1 MAALRLLLSLSFN
14 FEKIAQYF
22 ERFWPVVE
30 LIKDLIISFFTNL
43 QALIYAGTIEELLA
57 ALMGLLPFI
66 LIFLGIIALL
76 RVAKYIIYFFSAIL
90 IGTIIIKLVQL
101 ILFV

>member
-14 FEKIAQYF
+14 FDKMAQYF
-22 ERFWPVVE
+22 ERFWPVIE
-30 LIKDLIISFFTNL
+30 LIKDLIIAFFTNL
-43 QALIYAGTIEELLA
+43 QALFYASTLEQLLS

-76 RVAKYIIYFFSAIL
+76 KVSKYLIYFFSAIL

>member
-1 MAALRLLLSLSFN
+1 MAALKLLLALSFN
-14 FEKIAQYF
+14 FDKITQYF
-22 ERFWPVVE
+22 ERVWPIIE
-30 LIKDLIISFFTNL
+30 LIKDLIIAFFSNL
-43 QALIYAGTIEELLA
+43 QALFYAGTLEQLLS

-66 LIFLGIIALL
+66 LIFLGIVALL